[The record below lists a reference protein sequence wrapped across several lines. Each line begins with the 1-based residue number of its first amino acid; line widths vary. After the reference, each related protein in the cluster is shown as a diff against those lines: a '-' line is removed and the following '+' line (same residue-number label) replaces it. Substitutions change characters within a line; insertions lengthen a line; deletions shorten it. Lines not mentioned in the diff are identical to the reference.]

1 MSNLQLF
8 FAAGLPTI
16 TVLLGILLAQRSTDK
31 LEKRT
36 DTLEQRIDQRFN
48 RVESRLDRIAADL
61 REFYRTIGQHETRM
75 DALEKR
81 GA

>member
-16 TVLLGILLAQRSTDK
+16 TVLLGILLAQRAADK
-31 LEKRT
+31 LERRT
-36 DTLEQRIDQRFN
+36 DTLEQWMEQRFG
-48 RVESRLDRIAADL
+48 RVESRLDRIEADL
-61 REFYRTIGQHETRM
+61 REFYRTIGQHETRL
-75 DALEKR
+75 DTLEKR

>member
-1 MSNLQLF
+1 MSDFQLF

-16 TVLLGILLAQRSTDK
+16 TVLVGILLAQRSTDK

-36 DTLEQRIDQRFN
+36 DALEQRIDQRFD
-48 RVESRLDRIAADL
+48 RVESRLDRIEADL
-61 REFYRTIGQHETRM
+61 REFYRTIGQHDSRL

>member
-31 LEKRT
+31 LERRT
-36 DTLEQRIDQRFN
+36 DTLEQRMEQRFS
-48 RVESRLDRIAADL
+48 RVESRLDRIEADL
-61 REFYRTIGQHETRM
+61 REFFRTIRQHETRL
-75 DALEKR
+75 DTLEKR

>member
-16 TVLLGILLAQRSTDK
+16 TALVGIILTLRSTDR
-31 LEKRT
+31 LEHRMEDKF
-36 DTLEQRIDQRFN
+36 DSVESRFD
-48 RVESRLDRIAADL
+48 RVESRLDRLEADL
-61 REFYRTIGQHETRM
+61 RQFYRTLGQHDSRL
-75 DALEKR
+75 DSLEKR